1 MHIVLLRAELNCND
15 RTVIWRRRKKLTG
28 KIAESFF
35 EKFEEIEHINTK
47 EELKALHEGIED
59 GTEPEEKKEKT
70 ELHEQKRKLER
81 DLLKKLM
88 EIGGV
93 NK

>member
-1 MHIVLLRAELNCND
+1 MG
-15 RTVIWRRRKKLTG
+15 RRKKLTG

-59 GTEPEEKKEKT
+59 ETEPEEKKEKAKP
-70 ELHEQKRKLER
+70 HEQKRKLER
-81 DLLKKLM
+81 DLLENLIK
-88 EIGGV
+88 IGGI

>member
-1 MHIVLLRAELNCND
+1 MHFN
-15 RTVIWRRRKKLTG
+15 RTVIWGRRKKING

-35 EKFEEIEHINTK
+35 KKFEEIEHINTK

-59 GTEPEEKKEKT
+59 GTEPVEKKEKT

-81 DLLKKLM
+81 DLLKNLM
-88 EIGGV
+88 KIGEV